1 MPPES
6 EERQGLILILV
17 STLAYGTLPIIG
29 KAAYATGL
37 RPEPLLAWRFVIAAV
52 LFALLSRGK
61 GPPVTFRQR
70 LVLWGLGVVFVVNA
84 LAYFTALQTVPA
96 ATVALLI
103 YTYPVIVTL
112 LSGIAGLDPLTPR
125 GLVGAGLAVAGC
137 ALTATGEIAGGAG
150 VVYALVSAFV
160 YATYVVLSS
169 RFAAGVPSLTAAL
182 HLAQASALVCIGW
195 ALLHGTGLSVPA
207 SLQAW
212 AAIVALAVISTVV
225 ALRAVLA
232 GMARVGPARASV
244 LSSLEVVVTMVFAVV
259 LLGERL
265 SPRQGVG
272 ALLILGAVA
281 FQNLA
286 TLRRLRPPGRRASG

>member
-1 MPPES
+1 MPRES
-6 EERQGLILILV
+6 EEREGLILILV

-29 KAAYATGL
+29 KAAYAAGVG
-37 RPEPLLAWRFVIAAV
+37 PEPLLAWRFVIAAV

-61 GPPVTFRQR
+61 GGAVTFRQR
-70 LVLWGLGVVFVVNA
+70 LVLWGLGVVFVINA
-84 LAYFTALQTVPA
+84 LAYFTALRTVPA

-137 ALTATGEIAGGAG
+137 ALTATGEISGGEG
-150 VVYALVSAFV
+150 VFYALVSAFV

-169 RFAAGVPSLTAAL
+169 RFASGVPSLTAAL
-182 HLAQASALVCIGW
+182 HLAQASAVVCIGW
-195 ALLHGTGLSVPA
+195 ALFQGSGLSVPA
-207 SLQAW
+207 SLPAW
-212 AAIVALAVISTVV
+212 SAIVALAVISTVV
-225 ALRAVLA
+225 ALRAFLA
-232 GMARVGPARASV
+232 GMVRVGPARASV
-244 LSSLEVVVTMVFAVV
+244 LSSLEVVVTMVFAVL

-265 SPRQGVG
+265 SLRQGAG

-281 FQNLA
+281 YQNLA
-286 TLRRLRPPGRRASG
+286 TLRRLRLPGRRASG